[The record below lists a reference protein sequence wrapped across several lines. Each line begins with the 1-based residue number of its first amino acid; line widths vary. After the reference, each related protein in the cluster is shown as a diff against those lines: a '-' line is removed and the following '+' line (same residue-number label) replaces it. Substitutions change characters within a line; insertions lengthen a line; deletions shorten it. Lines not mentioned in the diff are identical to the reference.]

1 MGKLFSKS
9 NFRWFGPLNGSYWAL
24 KVIRCRPSW
33 GYKRWKLSVAI
44 KVTLKVIRWIS
55 GNKIS
60 VESYQLPKKSIEN
73 EHGKIHP
80 WTTVTD
86 RNRKKYTTGIQTDR
100 NGGTSGPG
108 QQLDRRTGRGAGTQ
122 TDRNRDTDGQGQQ
135 LDRRTGRGAGTQTDR
150 NRDTDGQGHSQTRTG
165 TQMDRGRDTEGQ
177 GKGHKRTRTGIWTQT
192 FTTLTDNLQKNKRV
206 ESVKF

>member
-1 MGKLFSKS
+1 
-9 NFRWFGPLNGSYWAL
+9 
-24 KVIRCRPSW
+24 
-33 GYKRWKLSVAI
+33 
-44 KVTLKVIRWIS
+44 
-55 GNKIS
+55 
-60 VESYQLPKKSIEN
+60 LPKKSVEN

-80 WTTVTD
+80 WTTGTD

-108 QQLDRRTGRGAGTQ
+108 QQV
-122 TDRNRDTDGQGQQ
+122 
-135 LDRRTGRGAGTQTDR
+135 DRRTGRGAGTQTDR
-150 NRDTDGQGHSQTRTG
+150 NRDTDGQGHSQTRTE

-206 ESVKF
+206 VSVKF